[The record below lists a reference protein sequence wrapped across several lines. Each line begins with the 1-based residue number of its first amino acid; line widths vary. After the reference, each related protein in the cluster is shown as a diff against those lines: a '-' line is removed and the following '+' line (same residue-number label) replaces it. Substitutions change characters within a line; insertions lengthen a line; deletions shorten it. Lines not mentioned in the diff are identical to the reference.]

1 MRCACTPRLLFGFAF
16 LSVLLVGAGC
26 HYWDNA
32 SGDGRWDNP
41 ANWWEISN
49 RTGRNGARATS
60 PPGPGDD
67 VFFDPAYSA
76 APCNIPAGFAAQA
89 GAVTV
94 EPGYT
99 GTVTL
104 ESGSDLDANSLTI
117 NDGMVH
123 LLSGS
128 ELILGGGAS
137 LALGAAGEL
146 DLDNATVRARAGEY
160 FSADLAGAVDIDEAS
175 TISGVA
181 DAGITI
187 SSAAGIR
194 VYMESV
200 AFEDAQ
206 STAGFYLVLTGEAV
220 AGDVFDGLSFA
231 EVGAGPNTTGTVSVD
246 IPGVAAT
253 VTLMYYGFT
262 TPAYSSGETTSQNSA
277 DDTIVWGPL
286 SVTFGRAAAWPVT
299 GGIEIVWEATSEH
312 LNRGFFVE
320 RAPSTAGPWTR
331 ASGLVPGRGSSRRTR
346 VYGCLDEAPDPAA
359 SAYRVVDVERTGRLT
374 THAAFAV
381 GADAPDWAAPRTPV
395 ATKAPALARAPT
407 ATGPAEARAP
417 GTKSQMGG
425 PVGAT
430 KGGTGPRWRVVTRGE
445 GVFEV
450 ALADVGLAGGTPVEL
465 TCGGEALYPEHTAD
479 LAGIRF
485 HVPEYR
491 TRHTDENVVYLREA
505 TSAPVPPDG
514 SCSTSPVAARA
525 TVVAHIE
532 DNSFYNSD
540 YTYITCPNGDEPWY
554 SVDWISPGVA
564 SWTRSV
570 DLGDVAPGEAKL
582 RLRLAGYS
590 SETDVKPDHEIVVRV
605 NGTEIA
611 RPTWD
616 GWAALEDEF
625 AISDGLL
632 VSGMNTVELT
642 GTTIAGAWN
651 DALVDWVEVEY
662 GVPLVARG
670 DLFTVELDENVEGAF
685 TVTGFTASDIS
696 AFRVEGGAS
705 WPLDVTVGGGP
716 GDHTA
721 TVAVASGGN
730 GCRVV
735 FAAGAAAGAPERI
748 EAASTEDLAASAGSY
763 SYVLVAPSAFRS
775 AADALA
781 AHRASRGQTVLMA
794 DYEDIIDNFNHGRAG
809 PEGIRALVELH
820 RPRYLLLLGDATT
833 DPFDYSGA
841 GETDYLPGIF
851 RNDCLGEVLSDAPYG
866 EIGGDLQVAVG
877 RLPARDPAEATALVS
892 KVIAYETPWP
902 AASPAVFVGD
912 QDARGNLFKP
922 ICEAARAEMGV
933 AAATIYMGDGY
944 DGPGARTELHA
955 KAAAGASMVFF
966 AGHGADDRWSG
977 AGLLLS
983 TDAPTFAS
991 TKPTVTVAVSCLNAS
1006 FGWTSW
1012 ESLGEQLLR
1021 ATDAGS
1027 WAVLGSV
1034 GYADKGAE
1042 TVFASAFAREIAHG
1056 ATWGEAC
1063 LLAKRALPPA
1073 AKSVRDTFVL
1083 LGDPASGGAG
1093 ADALRM
1099 IAPAGGE
1106 AFVEGEVVRVLWSWS
1121 GDPGT
1126 LTLEYSVDGGV
1137 TCETEL
1143 AGLANTG
1150 GADWVVPRGASD
1162 ECLLRLRSAGAAETV
1177 TAKAFRIYSTP
1188 LAPDDGCG
1196 AGDGAS
1202 PLLAA
1207 LLLLGCLALLTG
1219 RRAAA
1224 RCIGQASPRH

>member
-1 MRCACTPRLLFGFAF
+1 MRCAFTPRLLCGFAF

-49 RTGRNGARATS
+49 RTGRNGGRAIS

-67 VFFDPAYSA
+67 VFFDPAYSVD
-76 APCNIPAGFAAQA
+76 PCNIPAGFAAQA

-94 EPGYT
+94 TGGYT

-104 ESGSDLDANSLTI
+104 ESASSLDANSVTI

-123 LLSGS
+123 MLSGS
-128 ELILGGGAS
+128 ELVLGGGAS
-137 LALGAAGEL
+137 LTLGAAGEL
-146 DLDNATVRARAGEY
+146 DLDNATLRARAGQY
-160 FSADLAGAVDIDEAS
+160 FSADLAGAVDFDEAS

-187 SSAAGIR
+187 SSAAGTR
-194 VYMESV
+194 VYLESV

-231 EVGAGPNTTGTVSVD
+231 EVGVGPNTTGTVSID
-246 IPGVAAT
+246 IPGVATT
-253 VTLMYYGFT
+253 VTLTYYGFT
-262 TPAYSSGETTSQNSA
+262 TPTYSSGETTSQNSA

-286 SVTFGRAAAWPVT
+286 AVTFGRAAAWPVT
-299 GGIEIVWEATSEH
+299 GGIEAAWEATSEH

-320 RAPSTAGPWTR
+320 RGQSRAGPWTR
-331 ASGLVPGRGSSRRTR
+331 VSGLLPGAGSSRRTR
-346 VYGCLDEAPDPAA
+346 VYGWLDTSPDAA
-359 SAYRVVDVERTGRLT
+359 SRVYRVVDVERTGRLT
-374 THAAFAV
+374 PHAAFAV
-381 GADAPDWAAPRTPV
+381 GAEEPAWAAAEAPV
-395 ATKAPALARAPT
+395 ATKTPPMAKA
-407 ATGPAEARAP
+407 AEARAP
-417 GTKSQMGG
+417 ETVPKRGG
-425 PVGAT
+425 SVAAV

-445 GVFEV
+445 GVFEL
-450 ALADVGLAGGTPVEL
+450 ALADVGLAAGTPVEL
-465 TCGGEALYPEHTAD
+465 TCGGEALYAEHTAD
-479 LAGIRF
+479 LASVRF

-491 TRHTDENVVYLREA
+491 TRHAGENVVYLQEA
-505 TSAPVPPDG
+505 ASAPVPPDA
-514 SCSTSPVAARA
+514 SCSSAPLAPSA
-525 TVVAHIE
+525 TATAHIE
-532 DNSFYNSD
+532 DNAYYISD
-540 YTYITCPNGDEPWY
+540 YTYITCPGGEEPWY
-554 SVDWISPGVA
+554 SADWISPGVA
-564 SWTRSV
+564 SWSRAV
-570 DLGDVAPGEAKL
+570 DLGAVAPGEARL
-582 RLRLAGYS
+582 RLRAAGYS

-611 RPTWD
+611 RPAWD

-625 AISDGLL
+625 AIPDGLL
-632 VSGMNTVELT
+632 VSGVNSLELT
-642 GTTIAGAWN
+642 GTTIAGASN

-662 GVPLVARG
+662 DVPLVARG
-670 DLFTVELDENVEGAF
+670 DSFAVELDANVEGEF

-705 WPLDVTVGGGP
+705 WPLDVTVGGGA
-716 GDHTA
+716 GDHDA

-735 FAAGAAAGAPERI
+735 FAAGAAAGAPERV
-748 EAASTEDLAASAGSY
+748 EAASTVDLAASAGSF
-763 SYVLVAPSAFRS
+763 SYVLVTPGAFRA

-781 AHRASRGQTVLMA
+781 AHRAARGQTVLVA
-794 DYEDIIDNFNHGRAG
+794 EYEDIIDGFNHGRAG

-833 DPFDYSGA
+833 DPLDYSA
-841 GETDYLPGIF
+841 SGETDYLPGIF

-866 EIGGDLQVAVG
+866 EIDGDLQVAVG
-877 RLPARDPAEATALVS
+877 RLPARDPAEATALVG
-892 KVIAYETPWP
+892 KVIAYEAPWP

-922 ICEAARAEMGV
+922 ICEAARTELGV
-933 AAATIYMGDGY
+933 GAATIYIGDGY
-944 DGPGARTELHA
+944 DGPAARTELHA

-966 AGHGADDRWSG
+966 AGHGADDRWSS
-977 AGLLLS
+977 ANVLLS
-983 TDAPTFAS
+983 ADAPTFAS

-1027 WAVLGSV
+1027 WAVLGSI

-1042 TVFASAFAREIAHG
+1042 TVFAGEFAREVALG

-1073 AKSVRDTFVL
+1073 ARSVRDTFVL

-1106 AFVEGEVVRVLWSWS
+1106 AFSEGELVRILWSWS
-1121 GDPGT
+1121 GDPGA
-1126 LTLEYSVDGGV
+1126 LTLEYSADGGATWV
-1137 TCETEL
+1137 TEL

-1150 GADWVVPRGASD
+1150 GVDWVVPTGASD
-1162 ECLLRLRSAGAAETV
+1162 ECLLRLRSAGAAEAV
-1177 TAKAFRIYSTP
+1177 TAKAFLVHS
-1188 LAPDDGCG
+1188 AVGMAESGCG
-1196 AGDGAS
+1196 AGEGAS
-1202 PLLAA
+1202 PLLGA
-1207 LLLLGCLALLTG
+1207 LLLLAGLALQAG
-1219 RRAAA
+1219 RHTEALP
-1224 RCIGQASPRH
+1224 GRHVTPT